1 MYKRQLELSQ
11 RLDVNARAPDVLVE
25 AELSRRDASSEIV
38 KRSID
43 GDQLDLLARAYARC
57 AASSDFLPS
66 EVAARE
72 LRDALLAFDGCL
84 DASPDLAAAAAA
96 AGALG
101 DQPFGARA
109 RAAARVLLGLCWR
122 LPALHEV
129 SLLDLVLRAAF
140 VAPDDDDRM
149 WDDQGSR
156 ACLFAC
162 ASAIAFSDGES
173 YDTSE
178 KPFDSNL
185 GEVFAPVGQS
195 CGAKLAWRLSTQN
208 ESPEPTPSKAAGAAA
223 ARSALAVLANGG
235 TTSDASCLLYTSP
248 SPRD

>member
-1 MYKRQLELSQ
+1 MF
-11 RLDVNARAPDVLVE
+11 
-25 AELSRRDASSEIV
+25 
-38 KRSID
+38 
-43 GDQLDLLARAYARC
+43 LAYGSFC
-57 AASSDFLPS
+57 PPPPWSLP
-66 EVAARE
+66 
-72 LRDALLAFDGCL
+72 
-84 DASPDLAAAAAA
+84 AAAA

-122 LPALHEV
+122 LPALHEG

-140 VAPDDDDRM
+140 VAPEDNDSM

-173 YDTSE
+173 YDSSE

-185 GEVFAPVGQS
+185 GEVFAPVGRS
-195 CGAKLAWRLSTQN
+195 CGAKLAWRLASSDA
-208 ESPEPTPSKAAGAAA
+208 SPETTPSKAAGAAA
-223 ARSALAVLANGG
+223 ARSALAALANGG
-235 TTSDASCLLYTSP
+235 TSTDQSVEQLLEKCASATSRWCAERRIHRLTIDTLVCGAP
-248 SPRD
+248 PRREL